1 MKVVAIA
8 VALSAAVSAGAA
20 LADTVSYTGNWQV
33 KLTNDVFPTTQGYTG
48 HGPDSTHC
56 LSLTDDG
63 SIGWPHSGYAML
75 DHSFNSSG
83 QFAVIG
89 NTILIYVYTL
99 GSGQEPASLVF
110 SGRAKN
116 GEIGRKAAFDNLQGG
131 ESSDAADATFGEKG
145 SC

>member
-1 MKVVAIA
+1 MRTLAAVA
-8 VALSAAVSAGAA
+8 ALSAALSAGAA
-20 LADTVSYTGNWQV
+20 PAESASYTGNWQV
-33 KLTNDVFPTTQGYTG
+33 KLTNDVFPTTLGYTG

-56 LSLTDDG
+56 ISLTDDG
-63 SIGWPHSGYAML
+63 SVGWRHSGYAML

-110 SGRAKN
+110 SGHAKN
-116 GEIGRKAAFDNLQGG
+116 GEIGRKAAFDNIQGG
-131 ESSDAADATFGEKG
+131 ESSDAADATFKAKG

>member
-1 MKVVAIA
+1 
-8 VALSAAVSAGAA
+8 
-20 LADTVSYTGNWQV
+20 
-33 KLTNDVFPTTQGYTG
+33 
-48 HGPDSTHC
+48 
-56 LSLTDDG
+56 
-63 SIGWPHSGYAML
+63 ML

-110 SGRAKN
+110 SGHARN
-116 GEIGRKAAFDNLQGG
+116 GEIGKKAAFDNLQGG
-131 ESSDAADATFGEKG
+131 ESFDAADATFGEKG